1 MNRIN
6 QRTSADHLPARRAE
20 PVARPR
26 DRLWIDRITASAPAN
41 EATPTPLPTPII
53 PEKPVY
59 TVQVGTVVQTL
70 EFTGRASPVLEQ
82 ELFFETSGNVGEV
95 FVARGDW
102 VQAGDVLAE
111 LDIDDLQKQLSQK
124 QHQPGNAA
132 AQAGAGPD
140 RGHRSDHHRSDE
152 VGGGAGRPGERQDHV
167 GQRPGGRAGSRSP
180 APRPAW
186 TTPS

>member
-6 QRTSADHLPARRAE
+6 QCTSQTIYLLGVLSLLLALVTGCGSAE
-20 PVARPR
+20 SP
-26 DRLWIDRITASAPAN
+26 SAPAN

-53 PEKPVY
+53 PEKPIY

-82 ELFFETSGNVGEV
+82 ELFFETSGNVGNV

-111 LDIDDLQKQLSQK
+111 QDIEELQKQLSQK
-124 QHQPGNAA
+124 QLSLET
-132 AQAGAGPD
+132 AQLKFEQAQIDATEAITTSLMKLED
-140 RGHRSDHHRSDE
+140 S
-152 VGGGAGRPGERQDHV
+152 AGRPGER
-167 GQRPGGRAGSRSP
+167 
-180 APRPAW
+180 
-186 TTPS
+186 